1 MPATEPLL
9 FDAIRTP
16 RGKGKVNGSLHTT
29 KPVDLVVGLMH
40 EMLSRN
46 ADLDPERVDDVVLG
60 CVSPIGDQGGDI
72 AKTAAIKA
80 GLPDTVSG
88 VQLNR
93 FCASGL
99 EAVNIAAQKVA
110 SGWEDLVL
118 AGGVESMSRVP
129 MGSDGGAWAMDPE
142 TNYDT
147 SFIPQ
152 GIGADL
158 IATVEEF
165 SRDDVDAY
173 AARSQERAATAQARG
188 PLLQLGDPGARH
200 QRPRGPRA
208 GRVHPPGHD
217 GRDARH
223 SSSPRS
229 RRWAR
234 WAASTRSRCRSTTG
248 SRRSTTSTRPATRR
262 GSSTA
267 RRWSRSATSSTG
279 AELGLR
285 ARAKILAT
293 AVSGADPTI
302 MLTGPAPASRKALA
316 KAGLTVDDLD
326 LVEINEAFAAV
337 VLRFVRDMGL
347 DLDKVNVNGGAIA
360 MGHPLG
366 ATGAMILGTLRR
378 RARAP
383 EQALRPGD
391 PLRRRRN
398 GHRHRRRARLT
409 RCTHARPAAQ
419 PLDID

>member
-1 MPATEPLL
+1 MPATDALV

-40 EMLSRN
+40 EMLIRN
-46 ADLDPERVDDVVLG
+46 ERLDPKRVDDVVLG
-60 CVSPIGDQGGDI
+60 CVSPVGDQGADI

-80 GLPDTVSG
+80 GLPDTVAG

-110 SGWEDLVL
+110 SGWEDLVF

-147 SFIPQ
+147 SFVPQ
-152 GIGADL
+152 GVSADL

-165 SRDDVDAY
+165 SREDVDAY
-173 AARSQERAATAQARG
+173 AARSQERPATARAEGRFSDSVVPVKDINEHVILDNDEFIRPGTTVETLGKLKPSFEAIGEMGGFDAVALQKYHWVEKINHVHTPGNSSGIVDGAS
-188 PLLQLGDPGARH
+188 LLAIGNEQ
-200 QRPRGPRA
+200 
-208 GRVHPPGHD
+208 
-217 GRDARH
+217 
-223 SSSPRS
+223 
-229 RRWAR
+229 
-234 WAASTRSRCRSTTG
+234 TG
-248 SRRSTTSTRPATRR
+248 N
-262 GSSTA
+262 
-267 RRWSRSATSSTG
+267 
-279 AELGLR
+279 ELGLKPK
-285 ARAKILAT
+285 ARILAT

-302 MLTGPAPASRKALA
+302 MLTGPAPASKKALA
-316 KAGLTVDDLD
+316 KADITVDQLD

-347 DLDKVNVNGGAIA
+347 DMEKVNVNGGAIA

-366 ATGAMILGTLRR
+366 ATGGMILGTLVDELHRTGGKYGL
-378 RARAP
+378 ATLCVGGGMGIATVV
-383 EQALRPGD
+383 EAL
-391 PLRRRRN
+391 
-398 GHRHRRRARLT
+398 
-409 RCTHARPAAQ
+409 
-419 PLDID
+419 

>member
-1 MPATEPLL
+1 MSGSEALL

-16 RGKGKVNGSLHTT
+16 RGKGKVNGSLHST

-40 EMLSRN
+40 EMLSRH
-46 ADLDPERVDDVVLG
+46 ADFDPNRVDDVVLG
-60 CVSPIGDQGGDI
+60 CVAPIGDQGGDI

-129 MGSDGGAWAMDPE
+129 MGSDGGPWAMDPE
-142 TNYDT
+142 TNYET

-158 IATVEEF
+158 IATIEEF
-165 SRDDVDAY
+165 DREEVDAY
-173 AARSQERAATAQARG
+173 ATRSQQRASTAQAEGRFKNSIVPVLDINDQIVLDRDEHIRPDTTVETLAG
-188 PLLQLGDPGARH
+188 LKPSFAAIGDMGGFDAVALQKYHWVERIDHVHTPGNSS
-200 QRPRGPRA
+200 GI
-208 GRVHPPGHD
+208 VD
-217 GRDARH
+217 G
-223 SSSPRS
+223 
-229 RRWAR
+229 
-234 WAASTRSRCRSTTG
+234 ASLVVIGNEKTG
-248 SRRSTTSTRPATRR
+248 
-262 GSSTA
+262 
-267 RRWSRSATSSTG
+267 
-279 AELGLR
+279 EDLGLR
-285 ARAKILAT
+285 ARARILAT

-337 VLRFVRDMGL
+337 VLRFVKDMGL
-347 DLDKVNVNGGAIA
+347 DLEKVNVNGGAIA

-366 ATGAMILGTLRR
+366 ATGAMILGTLVDELERQDKR
-378 RARAP
+378 YGLATLCVGGGMGIATVVERV
-383 EQALRPGD
+383 
-391 PLRRRRN
+391 
-398 GHRHRRRARLT
+398 
-409 RCTHARPAAQ
+409 
-419 PLDID
+419 